1 MPRNTWRF
9 QRGKTEEIGPG
20 YWIWAEYED
29 LQVSNMGIENAAES
43 FEPSWTNTSCWVM
56 LAEGEKFL

>member
-43 FEPSWTNTSCWVM
+43 FEPS
-56 LAEGEKFL
+56 